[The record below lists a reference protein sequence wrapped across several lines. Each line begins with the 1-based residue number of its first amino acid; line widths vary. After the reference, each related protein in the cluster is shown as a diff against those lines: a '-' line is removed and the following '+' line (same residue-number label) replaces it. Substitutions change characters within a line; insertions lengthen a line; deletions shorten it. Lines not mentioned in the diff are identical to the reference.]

1 MKFKYYMRG
10 FGAGLIIATIVLMV
24 AGKIQNN
31 NKALVTDNNE
41 NQRTGSV
48 IAFTTESST
57 EGTENAESETETESQ
72 KQENESTI
80 QATTVSETKTE
91 TVASQEAS
99 TQRPTVKITTGDGS
113 GEVELVFSG
122 VYTAAQ
128 AADILFDAGIIDNKT
143 EFIHICILPD
153 MTEKCVMVHTDLN
166 LAIHMIRLLKQLRK
180 QNKKILAI
188 YCMY

>member
-80 QATTVSETKTE
+80 QATTVSETKQRQWLHRKHQHS
-91 TVASQEAS
+91 VRQLRLRQEMEAE
-99 TQRPTVKITTGDGS
+99 R
-113 GEVELVFSG
+113 
-122 VYTAAQ
+122 
-128 AADILFDAGIIDNKT
+128 
-143 EFIHICILPD
+143 
-153 MTEKCVMVHTDLN
+153 LN
-166 LAIHMIRLLKQLRK
+166 LYFREYIQQHRLQTYYLMQEL
-180 QNKKILAI
+180 
-188 YCMY
+188 

>member
-31 NKALVTDNNE
+31 NKALVTDNNGNE
-41 NQRTGSV
+41 STGSV

-57 EGTENAESETETESQ
+57 EGTENAETETESQ

-80 QATTVSETKTE
+80 QGTTVSETKTE
-91 TVASQEAS
+91 TAASQETS

-143 EFIHICILPD
+143 DFYTYMYTSGYD
-153 MTEKCVMVHTDLN
+153 RKMRDGTY
-166 LAIHMIRLLKQLRK
+166 RLKPGDSYETIAKTITQTK
-180 QNKKILAI
+180 
-188 YCMY
+188 